1 MTNYRK
7 FFIFNNKKYCYPTAN
22 ISIILPLIDFNFNV
36 VLRSLGNICYYLLTG
51 DFLFVELKY
60 KVEYKIP
67 INISL
72 EAVSFI
78 INMIKYYF
86 YLGVKE
92 IKLLNHPF
100 VEKYF
105 GDFTDFDKNIVS
117 NFIKDEYLIL
127 NYNNIDKINSIINM
141 NICLNN

>member
-1 MTNYRK
+1 MSN
-7 FFIFNNKKYCYPTAN
+7 
-22 ISIILPLIDFNFNV
+22 L
-36 VLRSLGNICYYLLTG
+36 CYYLLTG
-51 DFLFVELKY
+51 DFLFVELNYNK
-60 KVEYKIP
+60 EYKIP
-67 INISL
+67 IIISL

-86 YLGVKE
+86 FEGVKE
-92 IKLLNHPF
+92 VKLLNYHAF

-105 GDFTDFDKNIVS
+105 GDFIDFNKNIVS

-127 NYNNIDKINSIINM
+127 NYNNIDKINSIISM

>member
-1 MTNYRK
+1 M
-7 FFIFNNKKYCYPTAN
+7 P
-22 ISIILPLIDFNFNV
+22 II
-36 VLRSLGNICYYLLTG
+36 
-51 DFLFVELKY
+51 
-60 KVEYKIP
+60 
-67 INISL
+67 ISL

-86 YLGVKE
+86 FEGVKE
-92 IKLLNHPF
+92 VKLLNHPF

-105 GDFTDFDKNIVS
+105 GDFTDFNKNIVS